1 MLDVVE
7 HFFELLYSLFDNVAD
22 SNMIVSI
29 FLHVG
34 LHFFYIIHS
43 TGS

>member
-34 LHFFYIIHS
+34 LHFYYIIHC